1 MPAPRCD
8 RRSFLGGLAAAAVA
22 GRAGAARPNILFVA
36 IDDLNDWLGCLGGH
50 PQARTPHL
58 DALAARGVLFHN
70 AHCAAPACNPSR
82 TALLTGLRPSTTG
95 VYHNNQPWRPVL
107 RDAVTLGQALQ
118 GVGYQVLASGKL
130 FHGGFN
136 DLPSWSRYV
145 DRLGDP
151 QPVGR
156 PLNGITGAAQFD
168 WGPVDAPPEAMGD
181 WQLVDWAVEQLRRP
195 PAEPWF
201 LAVGLVKPHLPWY
214 VPRQYFDRFP
224 LADIIL
230 PDSDADDLDDV
241 PAVGRSFVRRRD
253 HENVL
258 RTDNWARAVQGYL
271 ATISFVDDCIGRLID
286 GLDAAGRG
294 GDTIVCLWGD
304 HGWHLGEKLHWRKF
318 SLWEEANRN
327 PLMMIVPG
335 LTAPGGVCRRP
346 VSLLDLHPTLL
357 ELAGAPLPEAQEGR
371 SLRPWLADPTAPADR
386 SALCTHGRGNHSL
399 RDERWRYTRYHDGG
413 EELYDHDADPLERR
427 NLAGLAEHREVIESL
442 QRWLPGQDAP
452 DAPRGRGEGE

>member
-8 RRSFLGGLAAAAVA
+8 RRTFLGGLAAAAVA
-22 GRAGAARPNILFVA
+22 ARADSARPNFLFVA

-50 PQARTPHL
+50 PQARTPNL

-107 RDAVTLGQALQ
+107 PQAVTLGQALK
-118 GVGYQVLASGKL
+118 GAGYRVTASGKL

-145 DRLGDP
+145 DRPGDP
-151 QPVGR
+151 QPAGR
-156 PLNGITGAAQFD
+156 PLNGIAGAAQFD

-181 WQLVDWAVEQLRRP
+181 WKLVDWATEQLRRP
-195 PAEPWF
+195 PAAPWF
-201 LAVGLVKPHLPWY
+201 LGVGLVKPHLPWY
-214 VPRQYFDRFP
+214 VPRRYFDRFP
-224 LADIIL
+224 PADIIL
-230 PDSDADDLDDV
+230 PDSDPDDLDDV

-271 ATISFVDDCIGRLID
+271 ATIAFVDDCIGRLID

-294 GDTIVCLWGD
+294 ADTVVCLWGD

-318 SLWEEANRN
+318 SLWEEATRN
-327 PLMMIVPG
+327 PLMMVVPG
-335 LTAPGGVCRRP
+335 TTEPGGVCHRP
-346 VSLLDLHPTLL
+346 VSLLDLYPTLL
-357 ELAGAPLPEAQEGR
+357 ELAGAPVPEAQEGR
-371 SLRPWLADPTAPADR
+371 SLRAWLANPAAPADR
-386 SALCTHGRGNHSL
+386 PALCTHGRGNHSL

-427 NLAGLAEHREVIESL
+427 NLAGEAEHRPVIESL
-442 QRWLPGQDAP
+442 QRWLPGRYAP